1 MRTVTVTTS
10 MVAVAAGGVM
20 ITRCAVGWGAA
31 VAEACEQ
38 IISSLDFM
46 L

>member
-1 MRTVTVTTS
+1 MRTVTVTV
-10 MVAVAAGGVM
+10 MVVAVAAGVM
-20 ITRCAVGWGAA
+20 IMRCTAGWGAA
-31 VAEACEQ
+31 VADACEQ

>member
-1 MRTVTVTTS
+1 MRTVTVTS
-10 MVAVAAGGVM
+10 MVAVVAAGGVM

>member
-1 MRTVTVTTS
+1 MRTVTVTS
-10 MVAVAAGGVM
+10 MVAVAAGGM
-20 ITRCAVGWGAA
+20 ITRCAAGWGAA